1 MQTYKQTYTSGM
13 TNAANTTQTAQCGR
27 CGRTLTDPDSIA
39 AGYGPVCQRRIAEAA
54 TASAHQPA
62 QIAKAVE
69 LIETGGM
76 VTVHHGRAY
85 RAVSSDGQRTYLVAG
100 EACNCPA
107 GLHGR
112 LCYHRVAVELLAKPK
127 RPRARVEIA
136 VPADPLAVLA
146 LAA

>member
-1 MQTYKQTYTSGM
+1 M
-13 TNAANTTQTAQCGR
+13 TNAGTTTTQTTQCGR
-27 CGRTLTDPDSIA
+27 CGRTLTDPESVA
-39 AGYGPVCQRRIAEAA
+39 AGYGPVCAKRIAEAA
-54 TASAHQPA
+54 QASTHQPA
-62 QIAKAVE
+62 QVAKAVE

-112 LCYHRVAVELLAKPK
+112 MCYHRVAVELLAMPKPR
-127 RPRARVEIA
+127 RPRVEL
-136 VPADPLAVLA
+136 VPADPFAVFA